1 MSSTRKTLEISGPTY
16 SLPEAAA
23 GAAVAEAA
31 EAAPEVAAEVAAAEA
46 AAEDAAAVAAAEAAV
61 CRGALAASARSDY
74 QPTLTLSIMAGFDKV
89 DPGHACLRC

>member
-1 MSSTRKTLEISGPTY
+1 MAEVV
-16 SLPEAAA
+16 AA
-23 GAAVAEAA
+23 GAGAA
-31 EAAPEVAAEVAAAEA
+31 EAVAVVAVVVSAG
-46 AAEDAAAVAAAEAAV
+46 DGAAEAAV

>member
-1 MSSTRKTLEISGPTY
+1 VAVAV
-16 SLPEAAA
+16 EAAVAAADAA
-23 GAAVAEAA
+23 GAG
-31 EAAPEVAAEVAAAEA
+31 AAEA
-46 AAEDAAAVAAAEAAV
+46 AAVVVVVVSAGDMASEAAV